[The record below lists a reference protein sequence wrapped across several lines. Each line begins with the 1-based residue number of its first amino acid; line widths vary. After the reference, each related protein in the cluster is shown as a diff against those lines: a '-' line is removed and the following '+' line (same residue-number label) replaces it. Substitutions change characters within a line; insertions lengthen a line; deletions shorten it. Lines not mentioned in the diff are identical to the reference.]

1 MTIEEQIKAAEDE
14 IQKTPYNKATQHH
27 IGRLKAKLAR
37 LKDEILVLKDFTTVL
52 QRHRE
57 ERQKILAQL
66 REIYDGRFDK
76 VWGTGRELH
85 WRGRLGFLAGVAEI
99 APYFCALHLESK
111 WSAAKPTTQ
120 AQLEACL
127 SLYTQRNIQPSQSD
141 WGHSYQLGPGERM
154 TQYRLLYRAPLDVV
168 YGGNDTIVVIY
179 TSYE

>member
-1 MTIEEQIKAAEDE
+1 MSGNINWWLIIIVFVLPLSLGVVAFLTASRFQRKW
-14 IQKTPYNKATQHH
+14 
-27 IGRLKAKLAR
+27 AR
-37 LKDEILVLKDFTTVL
+37 IALRTVGSIL
-52 QRHRE
+52 
-57 ERQKILAQL
+57 I
-66 REIYDGRFDK
+66 
-76 VWGTGRELH
+76 
-85 WRGRLGFLAGVAEI
+85 LGFLAGVAEI
-99 APYFCALHLESK
+99 APYFWALHLESK

-168 YGGNDTIVVIY
+168 YGSNDTIVVIY